1 MPAYD
6 ADSFDSPAPVAFVK
20 LRNPQNSRTVA
31 DIRML
36 IDSGADVTLI
46 PMTAA
51 NQLAL
56 TAEPGEMVEVMGFD
70 GGVTLVP
77 VARLEMP
84 FLNKTFRGQFLLI
97 DQVWGVLGRDI
108 LNLVS
113 LVLNGPESVW
123 AEQPRGR

>member
-6 ADSFDSPAPVAFVK
+6 ADAFDPPAPIAFVK
-20 LRNPQNSRTVA
+20 FRNPQNGRTVA
-31 DIRML
+31 DIQML
-36 IDSGADVTLI
+36 IDSGADVTLL

-56 TAEPGEMVEVMGFD
+56 TAEAGKMVEIMGFD
-70 GGVTLVP
+70 GSVTLAP
-77 VARLEMP
+77 VARLEMS

-97 DQVWGVLGRDI
+97 DQAWGVLGRDI

-123 AEQPRGR
+123 AEQPRRR

>member
-6 ADSFDSPAPVAFVK
+6 ADSFDPPAPVAFVK
-20 LRNPQNSRTVA
+20 LRNPQNGRTVS

-46 PMTAA
+46 PTTAA
-51 NQLAL
+51 HQLTL
-56 TAEPGEMVEVMGFD
+56 TAAPGAMVEIMGFG

-77 VARLEMP
+77 VAKLEMS

-97 DQVWGVLGRDI
+97 DQAWGVLGRDI
-108 LNLVS
+108 LNLGS
-113 LVLNGPESVW
+113 WVLNGPELVW
-123 AEQPRGR
+123 TEQSRRR

>member
-6 ADSFDSPAPVAFVK
+6 ADSFDPPAPVALVK
-20 LRNPQNSRTVA
+20 LRNPQNGRTVS

-51 NQLAL
+51 DQLAL
-56 TAEPGEMVEVMGFD
+56 TAESGEMVEIMGFD
-70 GGVTLVP
+70 GGVSLVP
-77 VARLEMP
+77 VAKLEMS

-97 DQVWGVLGRDI
+97 DRVWGVLGRDI

-113 LVLNGPESVW
+113 LVLNGPESAW
-123 AEQPRGR
+123 TEQSRRR